1 MHVSQNATAG
11 RGGIVRRTEDPG
23 GSLVD
28 NVPHTRFH
36 TRLTLQCSGG
46 PFLDGYVLSIIGVA
60 MAGATRDLGLSDASV
75 GLVGAAALIGILVG
89 GLVFGPVTDRVG
101 REVMYT
107 IDLLVLVGASVLC
120 AFVADGWQLILLR
133 FVLGISVGADYP
145 IATTLLAEWLPRT
158 SRAKMLGVTIAFW
171 YVGAMIAYFVGYGMV
186 ELWGPESWRWIL
198 ASAAVPG
205 LITVV
210 ARIGTPESPRWL
222 ISKGRVADAERVV
235 RKVFGEGVALE
246 SLTEQAP
253 AGPPVGLLGLFRG
266 QYGGRTLFCGFFYLA
281 QVTPLFAI
289 YTFGPAI
296 LAAFGLASGN
306 AGNLVSAVISL
317 VFVIGCLP
325 ALRWVETRG
334 RRPVIVWCFAAMLVP
349 FALLGFFPSAPI
361 WFVITCLCLYGLFS
375 GGPTVLEWTY
385 PNELFPTEVRAS
397 AVGVATAISRLGAAA
412 GTYLL
417 PIGLERL
424 GIGPTMLIGAALTL
438 FGWLVCLLWAPETKG
453 RSLGDTSVLRSP

>member
-1 MHVSQNATAG
+1 MPDSGNY
-11 RGGIVRRTEDPG
+11 
-23 GSLVD
+23 VD
-28 NVPHTRFH
+28 NARHTRFH

-60 MAGATRDLGLSDASV
+60 MAGVTTSLRLSDVSV

-107 IDLLVLVGASVLC
+107 VDLLVLVGASVLC
-120 AFVADGWQLILLR
+120 AFVTSGWQLIVLR
-133 FVLGISVGADYP
+133 FVLGLAVGADYP
-145 IATTLLAEWLPRT
+145 IATTLLAEWLPRST
-158 SRAKMLGVTIAFW
+158 RAKMLGVTIVFW
-171 YVGAMIAYFVGYGMV
+171 YVGAMVAYFVGYGV
-186 ELWGPESWRWIL
+186 AELWGPGSWRWIL

-205 LITVV
+205 LITVL

-222 ISKGRVADAERVV
+222 ISKGRTEDARRVV
-235 RKVFGEGVALE
+235 RKVFGEDVPIE
-246 SLTEQAP
+246 ELTEPGEDAADQA
-253 AGPPVGLLGLFRG
+253 GGIGLRGLFRG
-266 QYGGRTLFCGFFYLA
+266 RYGGRTLFCGFFYLA

-296 LAAFGLASGN
+296 LAAFGMAAGN
-306 AGNLVSAVISL
+306 SSNLVSAVISL

-334 RRPVIVWCFAAMLVP
+334 RRPVIIWCFAAMLIP
-349 FALLGFFPSAPI
+349 FALLGFIPSGPV
-361 WFVITCLCLYGLFS
+361 WFVIICLCLYGLFS

-385 PNELFPTEVRAS
+385 PNELFPTAVRAS

-417 PIGLERL
+417 PIGLQRL
-424 GIGPTMLIGAALTL
+424 GVGPTMLVGAGLTFL
-438 FGWLVCLLWAPETKG
+438 GWLVCLVWAPETRG
-453 RSLGDTSVLRSP
+453 RGLAETSAVVPAVPAVAALEKSGV

>member
-1 MHVSQNATAG
+1 MPNQDNY
-11 RGGIVRRTEDPG
+11 
-23 GSLVD
+23 VD
-28 NVPHTRFH
+28 NAPNTRFH

-60 MAGATRDLGLSDASV
+60 MTGATGALRLSNVSV

-107 IDLLVLVGASVLC
+107 IDLLVLVIASVLC
-120 AFVADGWQLILLR
+120 AFVTESWQLILLR
-133 FVLGISVGADYP
+133 FVLGLSVGADYP
-145 IATTLLAEWLPRT
+145 IATTLLAEWLPRS

-171 YVGAMIAYFVGYGMV
+171 YVGAMVAYFVGYGMA
-186 ELWGPESWRWIL
+186 ELWGPGCWRWML

-205 LITVV
+205 LITVLG
-210 ARIGTPESPRWL
+210 RIGTPESPRWL
-222 ISKGRVADAERVV
+222 ISKGRTEEARTVV
-235 RKVFGEGVALE
+235 RKVFGEDVPLE
-246 SLTEQAP
+246 QLAEP
-253 AGPPVGLLGLFRG
+253 ADSTARTIGLLGLFRG
-266 QYGGRTLFCGFFYLA
+266 RYGGRTLFCGFFYLA

-306 AGNLVSAVISL
+306 AGNLVSALISL

-334 RRPVIVWCFAAMLVP
+334 RRPVIIWCFAAMLVP
-349 FALLGFFPSAPI
+349 FALLGFFPAGPT
-361 WFVITCLCLYGLFS
+361 WFVISCLCAYGLFS

-385 PNELFPTEVRAS
+385 PNELFPTEVRAT

-417 PIGLERL
+417 PVGLQRL
-424 GIGPTMLIGAALTL
+424 GIGPTMLIGAGLTL
-438 FGWLVCLLWAPETKG
+438 LGWLACLFWAPETRG
-453 RSLGDTSVLRSP
+453 RSLAETCALDNTEPSTVADHLAGG

>member
-1 MHVSQNATAG
+1 MPYPDNY
-11 RGGIVRRTEDPG
+11 
-23 GSLVD
+23 VD
-28 NVPHTRFH
+28 NARHSRFH

-60 MAGATRDLGLSDASV
+60 MTGATTTLHLSSVSV

-89 GLVFGPVTDRVG
+89 GLVFGPVTDKVG

-107 IDLLVLVGASVLC
+107 IDLLVLVIASVLC
-120 AFVADGWQLILLR
+120 AFVGTGWELILLR
-133 FVLGISVGADYP
+133 FVLGLSVGADYP
-145 IATTLLAEWLPRT
+145 IATTLLAEWLPRS

-171 YVGAMIAYFVGYGMV
+171 YIGAMIAYFVGYGMSQI
-186 ELWGPESWRWIL
+186 WGPGSWRWML
-198 ASAAVPG
+198 ASAAIPG
-205 LITVV
+205 LITVLF
-210 ARIGTPESPRWL
+210 RIGTPESPRWL
-222 ISKGRVADAERVV
+222 VSKGRTEDARKVV
-235 RKVFGEGVALE
+235 RKVFGEDVPLE
-246 SLTEQAP
+246 QLTDSTETARP
-253 AGPPVGLLGLFRG
+253 SIGLLGLFRG
-266 QYGGRTLFCGFFYLA
+266 KYGGRTLFCGFFYLA

-306 AGNLVSAVISL
+306 ASNLVSAVISL

-325 ALRWVETRG
+325 ALRWVETKG
-334 RRPVIVWCFAAMLVP
+334 RRPVIVWCFAAMLIP
-349 FALLGFFPSAPI
+349 FALLGFFPAGPT
-361 WFVITCLCLYGLFS
+361 WFVIACLCAYGLFS

-417 PIGLERL
+417 PIGLSTW
-424 GIGPTMLIGAALTL
+424 GVGPTMLVGAGLTL
-438 FGWLVCLLWAPETKG
+438 LGWLVCLIWAPETKG
-453 RSLGDTSVLRSP
+453 RDLAQTCSLDAETPAAVGSVEPAD